1 MPAKEKPS
9 VPQSSASVSIP
20 SPPAIAD
27 INDRIRQLG
36 RRRILELPQMLDF
49 HTWLDGKRLARQSC
63 RVIGESRTGKT
74 VSCDTYHLKSQMTQR
89 PGHAPIVP
97 VMYWHCRENLSV
109 RSLFIGLLETL
120 QYQATRG
127 QNPELRERV
136 YHVLRNCQV
145 EMIIFDEAQRASTQA
160 MSEIRDIS
168 DLLEIAVVLVGTD
181 RLNVV
186 IQRDEQVLYR
196 FLSAYRFSRLDSDDL
211 QEMTALWE
219 THVLQLPDPSELTQP
234 KAQSLLLQATRGY
247 IGVLD
252 QILCEAAIRALQQ
265 GQTRIELPLLRQVVK
280 ECSLAIK

>member
-1 MPAKEKPS
+1 MS
-9 VPQSSASVSIP
+9 P
-20 SPPAIAD
+20 SPAADPNPAIAD
-27 INDRIRQLG
+27 VNDRIRDLG
-36 RRRILELPQMLDF
+36 RRRVLELPQMLEF

-74 VSCDTYHLKSQMTQR
+74 VSCDTYHLKSKVIQR
-89 PGHAPIVP
+89 PGEAPLIP

-109 RSLFIGLLETL
+109 SSLLVGLLESL

-127 QNPELRERV
+127 RIPELRERV
-136 YHVLRNCQV
+136 YHVLRSCQV
-145 EMIIFDEAQRASTQA
+145 EMIIFDEAQRVTAQA

-181 RLNVV
+181 RLNAV

-196 FLSAYRFSRLDSDDL
+196 FLSAYRFSRLSSEEL

-219 THVLQLPDPSELTQP
+219 EHVLQLPKPSNLANP

-247 IGVLD
+247 IGVLN
-252 QILCEAAIRALQQ
+252 QILCEAAIRALQR
-265 GQTRIELPLLRQVVK
+265 GQPRIELPLLRQVVK